1 MSNREYAAG
10 IVVLLSDRTVAAQ
23 ALAVSAL
30 LDAATHR
37 PQPQW
42 SPSQQGEW
50 GSDDTFIGFGGGGA
64 AGPEHITWQNRAWG
78 YDGGRDEEQRFT
90 AEVGLHAPFEFDLA
104 PVAAALG
111 LELSGDRSAYIYRV
125 DTTLAFPSFLTA
137 RSDDARMLTMW
148 LKRSGMGEPL
158 GASNKITGRVT
169 WIRRHWRFKQREAS
183 LWDKLTGGKLS
194 KNMDTIE
201 SDLLTWAFDTG
212 DVTTQF
218 AARPVQPVRTDPR
231 SFIRTID
238 AARRLAERVQ
248 ASLRSA
254 PINGEALRRRLSLD
268 DAVEGPR
275 P

>member
-10 IVVLLSDRTVAAQ
+10 ILLLLNDRTVAAQ

-42 SPSQQGEW
+42 TPSQQANW
-50 GSDDTFIGFGGGGA
+50 GLGDTFVGHGGGA
-64 AGPEHITWQNRAWG
+64 AGPELITWQDRAWG
-78 YDGGRDEEQRFT
+78 YCGGRDDQRFT
-90 AEVGLHAPFEFDLA
+90 AEVGLHAPFQFDLK
-104 PVAAALG
+104 PVATALG
-111 LELSGDRSAYIYRV
+111 LEPSGDAGAYVYRV

-137 RSDDARMLTMW
+137 RNDDARMLTMW

-183 LWDKLTGGKLS
+183 LWDKLTGGKPS
-194 KNMDTIE
+194 KNRNTIE

-231 SFIRTID
+231 DFIRTID

-268 DAVEGPR
+268 DRTEGTR
-275 P
+275 L